1 MDFIFRQIN
10 DVKVIFAQFLQ
21 MAEISL
27 TYGVTSPEGR
37 PFELA
42 GTDLCDVMSQLAPYS
57 IL

>member
-1 MDFIFRQIN
+1 MDLIFRQIN
-10 DVKVIFAQFLQ
+10 DVKMILAQFLQ

-27 TYGVTSPEGR
+27 THGVTSPKGR

-42 GTDLCDVMSQLAPYS
+42 GADLGDVMRQLAPYS

>member
-1 MDFIFRQIN
+1 MIL
-10 DVKVIFAQFLQ
+10 AQFLQ

-27 TYGVTSPEGR
+27 THGVTSPKGR

-42 GTDLCDVMSQLAPYS
+42 GADLGDVMRQLAPYS